1 MQLIK
6 ADTIQVHEF
15 PDVELAPAFAI
26 LSHTWSDQECS
37 FRDVDDP
44 GGQSRTRYMK
54 IKYCCE
60 QALKDGIELAW
71 IDTWVFRSRKVVVK
85 GLT

>member
-44 GGQSRTRYMK
+44 GGQS
-54 IKYCCE
+54 
-60 QALKDGIELAW
+60 
-71 IDTWVFRSRKVVVK
+71 
-85 GLT
+85 